1 MLGVSQATA
10 YRPVRLFREGGTVS
24 SLVDR
29 KRGRRKDHRTLDKE
43 REEIICAT
51 IARFYLKPTQP
62 PFSRLVREVQTNC
75 VSAGVKA
82 PNWRT
87 IKDRLESIDLRQRA
101 KRRGKT
107 KIIKATMATPGELRA
122 SQPLEI
128 VQIDHTKAD
137 VFVVDEETREPLGR
151 PWLTLA
157 IDVFSRMVT
166 GFYLSMDAPS
176 RLSMSLCLLHSVFDK
191 SARLKERDIDEPWP
205 VAGLPAT
212 LHVDNGVM
220 SGRRPLSRVSLRF
233 CEHLGRGH
241 VYGLFMRKRSSAGL
255 DG

>member
-1 MLGVSQATA
+1 
-10 YRPVRLFREGGTVS
+10 
-24 SLVDR
+24 
-29 KRGRRKDHRTLDKE
+29 
-43 REEIICAT
+43 
-51 IARFYLKPTQP
+51 
-62 PFSRLVREVQTNC
+62 
-75 VSAGVKA
+75 
-82 PNWRT
+82 
-87 IKDRLESIDLRQRA
+87 
-101 KRRGKT
+101 
-107 KIIKATMATPGELRA
+107 
-122 SQPLEI
+122 
-128 VQIDHTKAD
+128 
-137 VFVVDEETREPLGR
+137 
-151 PWLTLA
+151 
-157 IDVFSRMVT
+157 VT

-176 RLSMSLCLLHSVFDK
+176 RLSVSLCLLHSVFDK